1 DRPVR
6 PLAGGATMNP
16 YIVSN
21 WVKDANFYGRGA
33 LCEALSAPHERCVY
47 LIGARRIGKT
57 SLLMRMAALL
67 RPAAVYCDLMQ
78 AAGPDQLDEARLVYL
93 LRRRLQALAPD
104 SEPLRASQADWD
116 RDEPSL
122 VRWLEQAAWRWETLG
137 FTLTLLW
144 DEAELLRRLPNATL
158 MPLRAILQHAESLR
172 LVLCASKGLAKIN
185 DHWRSDDVSPFL
197 FGFRSMYLA
206 GLEDDEA
213 AELIGQRGAVQV
225 APEVL
230 DAIRRHTGNHPFL
243 IQHLC
248 GRLYQAGQLRPPA
261 ADDLLPDAMLGGL
274 FAIDVGYLAPSE
286 QAILS
291 ALAGGPLAGAE
302 LQRASGVAPQLLPSF
317 AEGLLQLGML
327 RQGPDGRWELGNTFF
342 ASWLR
347 SRPAA
352 PPDPSPVTDQASLEV
367 IAAPAPPPVLS
378 DRERSVLRL
387 VAAGLSNPEIAREL
401 IIAVDTVKAHL
412 KHISAKLEAHNRA
425 QAVARAKELGLI

>member
-1 DRPVR
+1 
-6 PLAGGATMNP
+6 MNP

-21 WVKDANFYGRGA
+21 WVKDAHFYGRDA
-33 LCEALSAPHERCVY
+33 LCQALAAPRERCIY
-47 LIGARRIGKT
+47 LIGTRRIGKT
-57 SLLMRMAALL
+57 SLLMRIAALL

-78 AAGPDQLDEARLVYL
+78 AAGPEQLDEARLVYL
-93 LRRRLQALAPD
+93 LRRRLQALLPD

-116 RDEPSL
+116 REEPSL
-122 VRWLEQAAWRWETLG
+122 VRWLEQAAWRWEALG

-197 FGFRSMYLA
+197 FGFRTMYLA
-206 GLEDDEA
+206 GLESDEA
-213 AELIGQRGAVQV
+213 AELIRQRGAVQV
-225 APEVL
+225 APDVL
-230 DAIRRHTGNHPFL
+230 EAISRHTGNHPFL
-243 IQHLC
+243 IQHVC
-248 GRLYQAGQLRPPA
+248 SRLYQGGQLRPPA
-261 ADDLLPDAMLGGL
+261 ADDLLPDALLGGL
-274 FAIDVGYLAPSE
+274 FAIDAGYLAPSE
-286 QAILS
+286 QAILA
-291 ALAGGPLAGAE
+291 ALAKAGPLAGAD

-327 RQGPDGRWELGNTFF
+327 RLGPDGRWALGTTFL
-342 ASWLR
+342 AAWLR
-347 SRPAA
+347 SRAGNPLGADA
-352 PPDPSPVTDQASLEV
+352 PILTDQTSLEV
-367 IAAPAPPPVLS
+367 IAAPAPPALS

-412 KHISAKLEAHNRA
+412 KHISAKLEAHNRT